1 MKKKLLFVLILL
13 STLFITGCTTKETLE
28 PNQFKT
34 QIEKKGFI
42 VVDQT
47 SAVIHLNADLTYS
60 YIATTPDERYAVEY
74 YSFNGESGAQAFYAQ
89 KHADITATGGQVSS
103 ELNQG
108 NYQKYTLN
116 HNGKYTVIS
125 RISNTVVFVH
135 ADKNYMEEINIV
147 VKDIGY

>member
-60 YIATTPDERYAVEY
+60 YIATTPDQRYAVEY

-89 KHADITATGGQVSS
+89 KHADVTATGGQVSS

>member
-1 MKKKLLFVLILL
+1 MI
-13 STLFITGCTTKETLE
+13 IKETLE

-47 SAVIHLNADLTYS
+47 SAVIHLNADLNYS
-60 YIATTPDERYAVEY
+60 YIATTPDERYAIEY

-89 KHADITATGGQVSS
+89 KHADITATGGQVST

-116 HNGKYTVIS
+116 HNGKYTIIS

-135 ADKNYMEEINIV
+135 ADKNYMEEINII
-147 VKDIGY
+147 VKDVGY

>member
-1 MKKKLLFVLILL
+1 MRTL

-47 SAVIHLNADLTYS
+47 SAVIHLNADLNYS
-60 YIATTPDERYAVEY
+60 YIATTPDERYAIEY

-89 KHADITATGGQVSS
+89 KHADITATGGQVST

-116 HNGKYTVIS
+116 HNGKYTIIS

-135 ADKNYMEEINIV
+135 ADKNYMEEINII
-147 VKDIGY
+147 VKDVGY

>member
-47 SAVIHLNADLTYS
+47 SAVIHLNADLNYS
-60 YIATTPDERYAVEY
+60 YIATTPDERYAIEY

-89 KHADITATGGQVSS
+89 KHADITATGGQVST

-116 HNGKYTVIS
+116 HNGKYTIIS

-135 ADKNYMEEINIV
+135 ADKNYMEEIKII
-147 VKDIGY
+147 VKDVGY

>member
-47 SAVIHLNADLTYS
+47 SAVIHLNADLNYS
-60 YIATTPDERYAVEY
+60 YIATTPDERYAIEY

-89 KHADITATGGQVSS
+89 KHADITATGGQVST

-116 HNGKYTVIS
+116 HNGKYTIIS

-135 ADKNYMEEINIV
+135 ADKNYMEEINII
-147 VKDIGY
+147 VKDVGY

>member
-28 PNQFKT
+28 PNQFKI

-47 SAVIHLNADLTYS
+47 SAVIHLNADLNYS
-60 YIATTPDERYAVEY
+60 YIATTPDERYAIEY

-89 KHADITATGGQVSS
+89 KHADITATGGQVST

-116 HNGKYTVIS
+116 HNGKYTIIS

-135 ADKNYMEEINIV
+135 ADKNYMEEINII
-147 VKDIGY
+147 VKDVGY

>member
-13 STLFITGCTTKETLE
+13 STIFITGCTTKETLE
-28 PNQFKT
+28 PNQFKI

-47 SAVIHLNADLTYS
+47 SAVIHLNADLNYS
-60 YIATTPDERYAVEY
+60 YIATTPDERYAIEY

-89 KHADITATGGQVSS
+89 KHADITATGGQVST

-116 HNGKYTVIS
+116 HNGKYTIIS

-135 ADKNYMEEINIV
+135 ADKNYMEEINII
-147 VKDIGY
+147 VKDVGY

>member
-60 YIATTPDERYAVEY
+60 YIATKPDERYAVEY

>member
-60 YIATTPDERYAVEY
+60 YIATTPDQRYAVEY

-89 KHADITATGGQVSS
+89 KHADVTATGGQVSS

-125 RISNTVVFVH
+125 RISNTVLFVH
-135 ADKNYMEEINIV
+135 ADKNYMEEIIIV

>member
-1 MKKKLLFVLILL
+1 MKKKILFVLMLL
-13 STLFITGCTTKETLE
+13 STLFITGCTTKESLE

-34 QIEKKGFI
+34 QIEKKGFV

-47 SAVIHLNADLTYS
+47 SAVMYLNADLSYS
-60 YIATTPDERYAVEY
+60 YIATTPDQRYSIEY
-74 YSFNGESGAQAFYAQ
+74 YSFNGEAGAQAFYAQ
-89 KHADITATGGQVSS
+89 KYAETTATGGHVSS

-125 RISNTVVFVH
+125 RVSNTIVYLH
-135 ADKNYMEEINIV
+135 TDKNYMEEINIII
-147 VKDIGY
+147 KDIGY

>member
-13 STLFITGCTTKETLE
+13 STIFITGCTTKETLE

-47 SAVIHLNADLTYS
+47 SAVIHLNADLNYS
-60 YIATTPDERYAVEY
+60 YIATTPDERYAIEY

-89 KHADITATGGQVSS
+89 KHADITATGGQVST

-116 HNGKYTVIS
+116 HNGKYTIIS

-135 ADKNYMEEINIV
+135 ADKNYMEEINII
-147 VKDIGY
+147 VKDVGY

>member
-13 STLFITGCTTKETLE
+13 SALFITGCTTKETLE

-47 SAVIHLNADLTYS
+47 SAVIHLNADLNYS

-74 YSFNGESGAQAFYAQ
+74 YSFEGESGAQAFYAQ
-89 KHADITATGGQVSS
+89 KHVQVSSTGGQVTT
-103 ELNQG
+103 EINQG
-108 NYQKYTLN
+108 NYAKYTLN

>member
-47 SAVIHLNADLTYS
+47 SAVIHLNADLIYS